1 MEKKHTIKTS
11 IAMLLLCLL
20 PTGVMAQG
28 DEDVPAPCQ
37 STWEHYSNIN
47 ESTSHVRSD
56 NNYRVIHS
64 EYDETYGV
72 VRHTF
77 VIQDFYTGNEAYYT
91 TYFNSSAYG
100 GAYIHI
106 HDMELYNGECYFC
119 GQYVFEYGM
128 IPEDYYDGV
137 VGHFSP
143 HDLMTNNN
151 GIYFYRV
158 PKTYTLS
165 KLAITGSQS
174 FQELVSAVGV
184 EDDQTTACLVELRH
198 TAGQPWKAF
207 IGHNFES
214 PKLFFADILATA
226 DSLTLLAQIQ
236 CINNYPHSHPDYD
249 VNHQVFVIDRASRNG
264 FLTDYCSTSISHY
277 MMHFLTPYTE
287 LANFHTNCCPMLL
300 YPSNSYED
308 FFGVA
313 YGVKET
319 GSNDG
324 GIRLFHFFDKM
335 WYNGSIYYK
344 TGPYA
349 QIIDIGSLGGEDNR
363 PFLLS
368 RDNSHPYHLL
378 SVPVWN
384 ASPIVYKYYG
394 APYML
399 NSLAQRRSQHY
410 IDISCHGTDDMLNLF
425 KQDVD
430 SLHYIS
436 CFEAEVSNCTEFEKR
451 HGALLDA
458 RWEYILDNQ
467 EFNWVDAAIVEY
479 AAIKPEKICEKCYGD
494 NNF

>member
-1 MEKKHTIKTS
+1 
-11 IAMLLLCLL
+11 
-20 PTGVMAQG
+20 
-28 DEDVPAPCQ
+28 
-37 STWEHYSNIN
+37 
-47 ESTSHVRSD
+47 
-56 NNYRVIHS
+56 
-64 EYDETYGV
+64 
-72 VRHTF
+72 
-77 VIQDFYTGNEAYYT
+77 
-91 TYFNSSAYG
+91 
-100 GAYIHI
+100 
-106 HDMELYNGECYFC
+106 
-119 GQYVFEYGM
+119 
-128 IPEDYYDGV
+128 
-137 VGHFSP
+137 
-143 HDLMTNNN
+143 
-151 GIYFYRV
+151 
-158 PKTYTLS
+158 
-165 KLAITGSQS
+165 
-174 FQELVSAVGV
+174 
-184 EDDQTTACLVELRH
+184 
-198 TAGQPWKAF
+198 
-207 IGHNFES
+207 
-214 PKLFFADILATA
+214 
-226 DSLTLLAQIQ
+226 
-236 CINNYPHSHPDYD
+236 
-249 VNHQVFVIDRASRNG
+249 
-264 FLTDYCSTSISHY
+264 
-277 MMHFLTPYTE
+277 MHFLTPYTE

-308 FFGVA
+308 YFGVA

-349 QIIDIGSLGGEDNR
+349 QIIDIGSLGGEVNR

-458 RWEYILDNQ
+458 RWEYILDKNVDW
-467 EFNWVDAAIVEY
+467 EDAAIVEY